1 MCVLVDKVSDLR
13 LQAIP
18 RLPRVN
24 PRVLGCPAQPSFL
37 RPLLTQKTRPR
48 KGSRASAHQHQIV
61 LRELERVAGGQD
73 AADGKYLRTSAEVQ
87 TSDER
92 IYLCATV
99 TR

>member
-1 MCVLVDKVSDLR
+1 MSRRTTKTKR
-13 LQAIP
+13 QAVRP
-18 RLPRVN
+18 SFPAHYRPARVN
-24 PRVLGCPAQPSFL
+24 TRVLGCPAQPAFL

-92 IYLCATV
+92 IYLCA
-99 TR
+99 